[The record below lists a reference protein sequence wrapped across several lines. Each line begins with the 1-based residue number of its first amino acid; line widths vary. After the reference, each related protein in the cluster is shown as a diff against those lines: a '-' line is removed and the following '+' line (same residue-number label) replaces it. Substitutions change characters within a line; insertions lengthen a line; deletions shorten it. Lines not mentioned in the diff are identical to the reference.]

1 MYKTLLFDLDGTL
14 TDSSEGITKCAQL
27 ALNHFD
33 KTGYSLADLRVFIG
47 PPLNETFARFGLHDE
62 QIEEAIK
69 VFRSRYNTVGKFENK
84 PYPHI
89 KKTLK
94 DLKKAGAKLYVA
106 TSKPERTAKEILDR
120 FEMTDLFD
128 LICGASFDHSREKK
142 SDVIAYLLEQAPK
155 DGKTLMIGDTTY
167 DIKGANAMNLPSIGV
182 NWGFGD
188 KQDMLDEGALAV
200 VNTMD
205 ELYDFATNQ

>member
-94 DLKKAGAKLYVA
+94 DLKKAGAKLAVELQPLCNFFPAEEYHQ
-106 TSKPERTAKEILDR
+106 KYLDKNPGGYCHIPSR
-120 FEMTDLFD
+120 FFHL
-128 LICGASFDHSREKK
+128 G
-142 SDVIAYLLEQAPK
+142 
-155 DGKTLMIGDTTY
+155 
-167 DIKGANAMNLPSIGV
+167 
-182 NWGFGD
+182 
-188 KQDMLDEGALAV
+188 
-200 VNTMD
+200 
-205 ELYDFATNQ
+205 

>member
-27 ALNHFD
+27 ALNHFN

-47 PPLNETFARFGLHDE
+47 PPLNETFARFGLHDQE
-62 QIEEAIK
+62 IEEAIQ

-84 PYPHI
+84 PYPHVI
-89 KKTLK
+89 KTLK
-94 DLKKAGAKLYVA
+94 RLKATGTNLYVA
-106 TSKPERTAKEILDR
+106 TSKPEKTAKEILAK

-128 LICGASFDHSREKK
+128 MICGASFDHSREKK
-142 SDVIAYLLEQAPK
+142 ADVISYLLSKAPK
-155 DGKTLMIGDTTY
+155 EGKTLMIGDTTY
-167 DIKGANAMNLPSIGV
+167 DIKGANALSLPSIGV
-182 NWGFGD
+182 NWGFGN
-188 KQDMLDEGALAV
+188 KQDMLDAGALTV

-205 ELYDFATNQ
+205 ELYDFATCQ